1 MMESTKILE
10 AIKKSHIFKDKTKQ
24 DLILYFDKLNEKQ
37 KNWIIQAMKS
47 EKIIV
52 LNFLRSLKNKE
63 VMSFE
68 DIKNNIESLQ
78 RNKRLFD
85 EKQEEK
91 HRDEELSALLNNL
104 DNL

>member
-1 MMESTKILE
+1 MDWKEILE
-10 AIKKSHIFKDKTKQ
+10 SIKKSRIFKDKTKQ
-24 DLILYFDKLNEKQ
+24 DIILYFDKLNEKQ
-37 KNWIIQAMKS
+37 KNWIIQALKS

-52 LNFLRSLKNKE
+52 LNFLKSLKNKE
-63 VMSFE
+63 VMNFE

-85 EKQEEK
+85 EEQEEK
-91 HRDEELSALLNNL
+91 NRDEELSILLNNL